1 MNTRQINL
9 FPASVTA
16 VWQEIIG
23 LGKPKHTL
31 LYDRLLFTLIITLL
45 LIGFVIVASASMP
58 EGQRLTG
65 DPFHFIKR
73 HVFYLGGCI
82 AILVIGLQASM
93 NQWQKYSGLVL
104 IAALLALVLLI
115 FVGKT
120 VNGSTRWLAI
130 GPINIQVSELAK
142 LAFFSYLA
150 AYIVRRHSEVIEQA
164 KGFYKPLAIFLILA
178 GLILR
183 QPDLGT
189 VVVMFVTTVG
199 MLFLAGAKL
208 RDFFA
213 LIGGGVVLVI
223 GLIVAS
229 PYRMK
234 RVTSFLDPW
243 QDPFGDG
250 YQLTQSLMAFGRGD
264 WFGQGLGN
272 SIQKLE
278 YLPEAHTD
286 FIFAIWAEE
295 LGLIGVSV
303 LLLLQLML
311 ALRALSIGQ
320 KALAASHSYGGYL
333 ALGIGIWISFQ
344 TAVNTGAASGML
356 PTKGLTLPLISYG
369 GSSLWVMMLAMVA
382 LLRIDHETRLTQIQA
397 DKEVVVNVS

>member
-1 MNTRQINL
+1 VIL
-9 FPASVTA
+9 A
-16 VWQEIIG
+16 V
-23 LGKPKHTL
+23 
-31 LYDRLLFTLIITLL
+31 
-45 LIGFVIVASASMP
+45 
-58 EGQRLTG
+58 
-65 DPFHFIKR
+65 
-73 HVFYLGGCI
+73 
-82 AILVIGLQASM
+82 GLQASM
-93 NQWQKYSGLVL
+93 AQWQKYSGAIL
-104 IAALLALVLLI
+104 ICALLALVLVM

-120 VNGSTRWLAI
+120 VNGSTRWLSI

-164 KGFYKPLAIFLILA
+164 KGFYKPLAVFLVLA

-213 LIGGGVVLVI
+213 LIFGGVVLVI
-223 GLIVAS
+223 GLIMVS

-264 WFGQGLGN
+264 WLGQGLGN

-295 LGLIGVSV
+295 MGLIGVAV

-311 ALRALSIGQ
+311 ALRALWIG
-320 KALAASHSYGGYL
+320 KNSLAIGHSYGGYL

-382 LLRIDHETRLTQIQA
+382 LLRIDHESRLSQIQA
-397 DKEVVVNVS
+397 TKRGSC

>member
-1 MNTRQINL
+1 MTQSVNL
-9 FPASVTA
+9 FPTSLAA
-16 VWQEIIG
+16 VWQEITG
-23 LGKPKHTL
+23 SNKPNDTL
-31 LYDRLLFTLIITLL
+31 LYDRVLFTLVITLL

-65 DPFHFIKR
+65 NPFHFIQR
-73 HVFYLGGCI
+73 HAFYLMGCV
-82 AILVIGLQASM
+82 AILVIGLQIPM
-93 NQWQKYSGLVL
+93 EKWQKHSS
-104 IAALLALVLLI
+104 LLLLATFVALVLVM

-120 VNGSTRWLAI
+120 VNGSTRWLSF

-142 LAFFSYLA
+142 LGFFSYLA
-150 AYIVRRHSEVIEQA
+150 AYIVRRHAEVVEHA
-164 KGFYKPLAIFLILA
+164 KGFYKPLGVFLILA
-178 GLILR
+178 GMILS

-189 VVVMFVTTVG
+189 VIVMFVATVG

-208 RDFFA
+208 RDFFVLILGGVA
-213 LIGGGVVLVI
+213 LIV
-223 GLIVAS
+223 GLIIVS

-243 QDPFGDG
+243 KDPFGDG

-264 WFGQGLGN
+264 WLGQGLGN

-295 LGLIGVSV
+295 MGLVGVTI
-303 LLLLQLML
+303 LLLLQLCL
-311 ALRALSIGQ
+311 ALRALYIGS
-320 KALAASHSYGGYL
+320 KALTAGQAYGGYL

-382 LLRIDHETRLTQIQA
+382 LLRIDHERRLSSVQATQRGNQ
-397 DKEVVVNVS
+397 

>member
-1 MNTRQINL
+1 MTTRPINL

-23 LGKPKHTL
+23 LGKPKPKHSL
-31 LYDRLLFTLIITLL
+31 LYDRFLFSLIATLL

-73 HVFYLGGCI
+73 HIFYIAGCI
-82 AILVIGLQASM
+82 VILAVGLQASM
-93 NQWQKYSGLVL
+93 AQWQKYSGAIL
-104 IAALLALVLLI
+104 ICALLALVLVM

-120 VNGSTRWLAI
+120 VNGSTRWLSI

-164 KGFYKPLAIFLILA
+164 KGFYKPLAVFLVLA

-213 LIGGGVVLVI
+213 LIFGGVVLVI
-223 GLIVAS
+223 GLIMVS

-264 WFGQGLGN
+264 WLGQGLGN

-295 LGLIGVSV
+295 MGLIGVAV

-311 ALRALSIGQ
+311 ALRALWIG
-320 KALAASHSYGGYL
+320 KNSLAIGHSYGGYL

-382 LLRIDHETRLTQIQA
+382 LLRIDHESRLSQIQA
-397 DKEVVVNVS
+397 TKRGSC

>member
-1 MNTRQINL
+1 MSRVQMNL
-9 FPASVTA
+9 FPSSIAA

-23 LGKPKHTL
+23 NRQPKHIA
-31 LYDRLLFTLIITLL
+31 LYDRTLFSLVVVLL
-45 LIGFVIVASASMP
+45 LTGFVIVASASMP
-58 EGQRLTG
+58 EGQRLT
-65 DPFHFIKR
+65 DNPFHFMQR
-73 HVFYLGGCI
+73 HMFYIAGCMV
-82 AILVIGLQASM
+82 ILAVGLQVPMA
-93 NQWQKYSGLVL
+93 QWQKYSSWTLL
-104 IAALLALVLLI
+104 AALLLLI
-115 FVGKT
+115 LVMVAGKT

-130 GPINIQVSELAK
+130 GPINIQVSEMAK

-150 AYIVRRHSEVIEQA
+150 AYIVRRHGEVIEQA
-164 KGFYKPLAIFLILA
+164 KGFYKPLGVFLLLA

-189 VVVMFVTTVG
+189 VIVMFVTTVG

-213 LIGGGVVLVI
+213 LIIGGVALVV
-223 GLIVAS
+223 GLIVVS

-264 WFGQGLGN
+264 WIGQGLGN

-295 LGLIGVSV
+295 TGLIGVTI
-303 LLLLQLML
+303 LLMLQLTL
-311 ALRALSIGQ
+311 ALRALYIGK
-320 KALAASHSYGGYL
+320 KALAADQCYGGYL

-369 GSSLWVMMLAMVA
+369 GSSLWVMMLAIVA
-382 LLRIDHETRLTQIQA
+382 LFRIDHERRLTLVQA
-397 DKEVVVNVS
+397 TKRGSK

>member
-1 MNTRQINL
+1 MSTSQINL
-9 FPASVTA
+9 FPSSIAA
-16 VWQEIIG
+16 VWHEIIG
-23 LGKPKHTL
+23 SAKPKHTA
-31 LYDRLLFTLIITLL
+31 LYDRKLFSIVVALL
-45 LIGFVIVASASMP
+45 LVGFVIVASASMP
-58 EGQRLTG
+58 EGQRLTA

-73 HVFYLGGCI
+73 HIVYIGGCI
-82 AILVIGLQASM
+82 AILVVGLQISM
-93 NQWQKYSGLVL
+93 DKWQKTSGLML
-104 IAALLALVLLI
+104 LAALLALVLVGL
-115 FVGKT
+115 VGKT
-120 VNGSTRWLAI
+120 VNGSTRWLSL

-150 AYIVRRHSEVIEQA
+150 AYIVRRHSQVIEHA
-164 KGFYKPLAIFLILA
+164 KGFYKPLGVFLILA

-213 LIGGGVVLVI
+213 LIVGGVALVI
-223 GLIVAS
+223 GLIVIS

-295 LGLIGVSV
+295 TGLIGVII
-303 LLLLQLML
+303 LLALQLCL
-311 ALRALSIGQ
+311 ALRALNIGS
-320 KALAASHSYGGYL
+320 KALAAGQCYGGYL

-369 GSSLWVMMLAMVA
+369 GSSLWVMMLAVVA
-382 LLRIDHETRLTQIQA
+382 LLRIDHERRLTQVQA
-397 DKEVVVNVS
+397 TKRGRR

>member
-1 MNTRQINL
+1 M
-9 FPASVTA
+9 
-16 VWQEIIG
+16 
-23 LGKPKHTL
+23 
-31 LYDRLLFTLIITLL
+31 
-45 LIGFVIVASASMP
+45 
-58 EGQRLTG
+58 
-65 DPFHFIKR
+65 
-73 HVFYLGGCI
+73 
-82 AILVIGLQASM
+82 
-93 NQWQKYSGLVL
+93 
-104 IAALLALVLLI
+104 
-115 FVGKT
+115 
-120 VNGSTRWLAI
+120 
-130 GPINIQVSELAK
+130 AK
-142 LAFFSYLA
+142 FSFFSYLA
-150 AYIVRRHSEVIEQA
+150 AYIVSRHGEVIEQA
-164 KGFYKPLAIFLILA
+164 KGFYKPLGVFLLLA

-189 VVVMFVTTVG
+189 VIVMFVTTVG

-213 LIGGGVVLVI
+213 LIIGGVALVV
-223 GLIVAS
+223 GLIVVS

-264 WFGQGLGN
+264 WIGQGLGN

-295 LGLIGVSV
+295 TGLIGVTI
-303 LLLLQLML
+303 LLMLQLTL
-311 ALRALSIGQ
+311 ALRALYIGK
-320 KALAASHSYGGYL
+320 KALAADQCYGGYL
-333 ALGIGIWISFQ
+333 ALGIGILISFQ

-369 GSSLWVMMLAMVA
+369 GSSLWVMMLAIVA
-382 LLRIDHETRLTQIQA
+382 LLRIDHERRLTLVQA
-397 DKEVVVNVS
+397 TKRGNKK

>member
-1 MNTRQINL
+1 MSRVQMNL
-9 FPASVTA
+9 FPSSIAA

-23 LGKPKHTL
+23 NRQPKYIA
-31 LYDRLLFTLIITLL
+31 LYDRTLFSLVVVLL
-45 LIGFVIVASASMP
+45 LTGFVIVASASMP
-58 EGQRLTG
+58 EGQRLT
-65 DPFHFIKR
+65 DNPFHFMQR
-73 HVFYLGGCI
+73 HMFYIAGCMV
-82 AILVIGLQASM
+82 ILAVGLQVPMA
-93 NQWQKYSGLVL
+93 QWQKYSSWTLL
-104 IAALLALVLLI
+104 AALLLLI
-115 FVGKT
+115 LVMVAGKT

-130 GPINIQVSELAK
+130 GPINIQVSEMAK

-150 AYIVRRHSEVIEQA
+150 AYIVRRHGEVIEQA
-164 KGFYKPLAIFLILA
+164 KGFYKPLGVFLLLA

-189 VVVMFVTTVG
+189 VIVMFVTTVG

-213 LIGGGVVLVI
+213 LIIGGVALVV
-223 GLIVAS
+223 GLIVVS

-264 WFGQGLGN
+264 WIGQGLGN

-295 LGLIGVSV
+295 TGLIGVTI
-303 LLLLQLML
+303 LLMLQLTL
-311 ALRALSIGQ
+311 ALRALYIGK
-320 KALAASHSYGGYL
+320 KALAADQCYGGYL

-369 GSSLWVMMLAMVA
+369 GSSLWVMMLAIVA
-382 LLRIDHETRLTQIQA
+382 LLRIDHERRLTLVQA
-397 DKEVVVNVS
+397 TKRGNK

>member
-1 MNTRQINL
+1 MTTRPINL

-23 LGKPKHTL
+23 LGKPKHNL
-31 LYDRLLFTLIITLL
+31 LYDRFLFSLITTLL
-45 LIGFVIVASASMP
+45 LIGFVVVASASMP

-73 HVFYLGGCI
+73 HIFYIAGCI
-82 AILVIGLQASM
+82 VILAVGLQASM
-93 NQWQKYSGLVL
+93 AQWQKYSGVIL
-104 IAALLALVLLI
+104 ICAFLALVLVM

-120 VNGSTRWLAI
+120 VNGSTRWLSL
-130 GPINIQVSELAK
+130 GPVNIQVSELAK

-164 KGFYKPLAIFLILA
+164 KGFYKPLAVFLVLA

-213 LIGGGVVLVI
+213 LIFGGVVLVI
-223 GLIVAS
+223 GLIIVS

-264 WFGQGLGN
+264 WLGQGLGN

-295 LGLIGVSV
+295 MGLVGVTI

-311 ALRALSIGQ
+311 ALRALWIG
-320 KALAASHSYGGYL
+320 KRALELGQSYGGYL
-333 ALGIGIWISFQ
+333 ALGIGMWISFQ

-382 LLRIDHETRLTQIQA
+382 LLRIDHECRLSQIQA
-397 DKEVVVNVS
+397 IKKGSC